1 MSNNGDTLHIL
12 ISAVISWD
20 HQLVRNLLDENQ
32 EFSFSSRKNLLHVI
46 CNESKKSE
54 GNCEQLTFFN
64 IKKSIIYML
73 VDAGVDLE
81 QLDEAGNTC
90 LFYVVKN
97 EDCVICDVLLQCG
110 ADMWAETEFGI
121 SVYEYANSSSSDEMK
136 DIFRKYFPGLW
147 KSVECE
153 DIYQVRRLINLWCR
167 TDLSKDGAMLKDIA
181 LSTGNEE
188 IINLIL
194 GIFDSMKLIYHIF
207 AKNVKAVRLLLETNH
222 QRVRLDLRKM
232 SDRGAPIIYYLI
244 QSEEIAI
251 IELFIHH
258 GCQLYTIMQDDLG
271 HDMPVLFSALK
282 AETPVNVVEALLPPC
297 KPLQEEML
305 YKILYRGYTVLE
317 VALAEN
323 VNLEVFSLLIDRGG
337 PLLLCERNQMNQ
349 TVRDLAIASCK
360 EQYLDIIDSS
370 VSSWILYPWKYPGR
384 RLKLALY
391 GWNLEAIEEEL
402 KRNLYVDDYFVH
414 HKPLQIQMKQLAD
427 AIEKGDM
434 KTFLEIESSLSELDD
449 SANFLWHG
457 RVVDDGM
464 PHLHRAVLHNQLKM
478 VEIILS
484 AKPSKESIDNL
495 FDQSYIQTK
504 SFCLGT
510 RRKNGQYSLQ
520 RNIMKQA
527 EFDFHNRLCIVDKKI
542 KCGTNRRTALHYA
555 YASASMK
562 EIRKLLM
569 TYGCSEHV
577 LDKINREP
585 LDFRDKQDSP
595 DMIQLLHRL
604 KSKDFSWCENDPWR
618 NERCVDE
625 SSYSEEEQSADQE
638 SELSEEDE
646 MIRTRSCAIS

>member
-110 ADMWAETEFGI
+110 ADMWAETE
-121 SVYEYANSSSSDEMK
+121 
-136 DIFRKYFPGLW
+136 
-147 KSVECE
+147 
-153 DIYQVRRLINLWCR
+153 
-167 TDLSKDGAMLKDIA
+167 DGAMLKDIA

-271 HDMPVLFSALK
+271 LDMPVLFSALK

-495 FDQSYIQTK
+495 FDQ
-504 SFCLGT
+504 
-510 RRKNGQYSLQ
+510 
-520 RNIMKQA
+520 
-527 EFDFHNRLCIVDKKI
+527 
-542 KCGTNRRTALHYA
+542 NRRTALHYA